1 MFLPD
6 TSIKRPVLTL
16 VVSLAILLVGWLGYR
31 SLAVSELPNVQ
42 YPYVSVTTALPGA
55 SPTVVETN
63 VTKPLEEQINT
74 IEGLKTLTSISGE
87 GSSVITA
94 EFELSRDADL
104 ALQDVRAKVS
114 LARGQLPRDAED
126 PVIQK
131 LDPNSQPIIWLSVQN
146 SSLPITSVN
155 DFANDVMKERLERIA
170 GVGNVILGGEQRF
183 AVRIRLDSRR
193 LAAHGL
199 TVDDVRQAL
208 VSENVDL
215 PSGRLEGQT
224 REFTVRTQ
232 GQFPSAAA
240 FNDLIITTR
249 NGTPI
254 RLSQVGYAEA
264 GAQDERT
271 LARFNGRPTVGVGV
285 VKQSDANTVEVAD
298 RVMAEV
304 DQIRQQAPEG
314 YEILVAVNNADFIK
328 DSLSEVKF
336 TLFVA
341 FGLVVLVILLFL
353 RSWRATLIPALAIPV
368 SIVGTFAV
376 FYVLG
381 FSINTLTLLALVLA
395 IGIVVDD
402 AIVVVE
408 NIYRHIEDGESPM
421 EAAHHGSAEIAF
433 AVIAIAITL
442 VIVFLPIALISGIVG
457 RLFREF
463 GLGVAASVL
472 ISAFVALTLSPM
484 LSSRILKL
492 EEQRNRVFEWV
503 ERLLERVTDAYRA
516 TLGWALNHRWT
527 MVGIAGGSLMAS
539 FVIMGVM
546 GKEFVPQEDRG
557 QFIVTFKAPE
567 GSTLDYTDA
576 YLRRM
581 ERMIGSAAGVDR
593 YFSAIGLSI
602 GGPPAVNSGLV
613 FVRLKAHRSESQDQ
627 IMNELR
633 GQFASLAGIDAYP
646 IALSG
651 LQTGAFGKPLQFVIQ
666 YPNLDT
672 LGMYADSMVTL
683 ASRIPGLQGVDSN
696 LDLNKPQVQVSVDR
710 ARASRLGVSVEE
722 ISNTLQVLLGGQH
735 VGDFERGS
743 NRYWVMVQLQNRF
756 RATTEDLKSIYVRGS
771 GGQLV
776 QLGNV
781 VTLSERAGPNVVSHY
796 NRERSATIGAN
807 VVGVP
812 LGTALQR
819 VEALADSVLPR
830 GFSTE
835 VAGQAQSFQ
844 ESFASLLFAL
854 LMAVVAIYLVL
865 AAQFESF
872 VHPFTIMLALPLALV
887 GAVAALAALGMT
899 LNIYS
904 MIGIIMLMGLVT
916 KNSILLVDYANQRR
930 EAGLER
936 REAVLTAGT
945 VRLRPILMTSVAII
959 FGVLPIALAL
969 GAGSESRRP
978 LGVAVVAGMFT
989 STALTLLVVPVFYE
1003 IIDDGLRW
1011 SKARGRSL
1019 AGRLRRWRASE
1030 PAGSTGESP
1039 PGS

>member
-16 VVSLAILLVGWLGYR
+16 VVSMTILLAGWLGYR
-31 SLAVSELPNVQ
+31 NLAVRELPNVE
-42 YPYVSVTTALPGA
+42 YPIVSVSTALPGA

-87 GSSVITA
+87 GASQITA
-94 EFELSRDADL
+94 EFDLSRDVDL

-114 LARGQLPRDAED
+114 LARGRLPQDAED

-131 LDPNSQPIIWLSVQN
+131 VDPNAQPIIWLSVQN
-146 SSLPITSVN
+146 ASLGITQVN
-155 DFANDVMKERLERIA
+155 DFANDVIKERLQRIP

-183 AVRIRLDSRR
+183 AVRIRLDPRE
-193 LAAHGL
+193 LAAHQL
-199 TVDDVRQAL
+199 TVDDVQRAL
-208 VSENVDL
+208 LSQNVDL
-215 PSGRLEGQT
+215 PSGRVESET

-232 GQFPSAAA
+232 GQFPTAASFA
-240 FNDLIITTR
+240 RLIITTR
-249 NGTPI
+249 DGTPI
-254 RLSQVGYAEA
+254 RLGDVGIAEA
-264 GAQDERT
+264 GVQDERT
-271 LARFNGRPTVGVGV
+271 LARFNGKPTVGVGI

-298 RVMAEV
+298 RVLQEI
-304 DQIRQQAPEG
+304 DQIRADAPPG
-314 YEILVAVNNADFIK
+314 YKLLIAVNNADFIK
-328 DSLSEVKF
+328 DSLSEVQF
-336 TLFVA
+336 TLLVA

-353 RSWRATLIPALAIPV
+353 RSWRATFIPALAIPV
-368 SIVGTFAV
+368 SLVGTFAV
-376 FYVLG
+376 FYALH

-408 NIYRHIEDGESPM
+408 NIYRHMEEGESPF
-421 EAAHHGSAEIAF
+421 EAARKGSAEIAF

-442 VIVFLPIALISGIVG
+442 VIVFLPIALIGGIVG

-463 GLGVAASVL
+463 GLGVAVSVL

-492 EEQRNRVFEWV
+492 EENRNRVFEAV
-503 ERLLERVTDAYRA
+503 ERLLQRVTDAYRR
-516 TLGWALNHRWT
+516 TLSWALDHRWT
-527 MVGIAGGSLMAS
+527 MVGIAAASLVAS
-539 FVIMGVM
+539 FAIMGVM

-557 QFIVTFKAPE
+557 QFLISFKAPE
-567 GSTLDYTDA
+567 GATLEYTDA
-576 YLRRM
+576 YLKRIEEM
-581 ERMIGSAAGVDR
+581 TASTPGVDR
-593 YFSAIGLSI
+593 FFSAIGLSI
-602 GGPPAVNSGLV
+602 GGPPAVNTGIV
-613 FVRLKAHRSESQDQ
+613 FVRLKPKRSVSQQQ
-627 IMNELR
+627 IMNQLR
-633 GQFASLAGIDAYP
+633 GKFSTLAGIDAYP

-651 LQTGAFGKPLQFVIQ
+651 LSTGAFGKPLQFVIQ

-672 LGMYADSMVTL
+672 LGIYADSMVTL
-683 ASRIPGLQGVDSN
+683 AQRIPGLQGVDSN
-696 LDLNKPQVQVSVDR
+696 LDLNKPQLRVTVDR
-710 ARASRLGVSVEE
+710 AKASRLGVSVEE
-722 ISNTLQVLLGGQH
+722 ISNTLQILLGGRH
-735 VGDFERGS
+735 IGDFERGD
-743 NRYWVMVQLQNRF
+743 NRYWVVAQLQNRF
-756 RATTEDLKSIYVRGS
+756 RATPEDLRSIYVRASNGS
-771 GGQLV
+771 LV
-776 QLGNV
+776 QLGNLIEV
-781 VTLSERAGPNVVSHY
+781 GEAAGPNVVNHR

-807 VVGVP
+807 VSGVP

-819 VEALADSVLPR
+819 VQALADSILPR
-830 GFSTE
+830 GFSTD
-835 VAGQAQSFQ
+835 VAGQAESFQ

-930 EAGLER
+930 EAGEAR
-936 REAVLTAGT
+936 RDAVLRAGT

-969 GAGSESRRP
+969 GAGAESRRP

-989 STALTLLVVPVFYE
+989 STALTLLIVPVFYE
-1003 IIDDGLRW
+1003 VIDDGLLWVR
-1011 SKARGRSL
+1011 A
-1019 AGRLRRWRASE
+1019 RWRGLMGRFSTSE
-1030 PAGSTGESP
+1030 TTGGHRPAG
-1039 PGS
+1039 